1 MIANAAFT
9 QNSGDI
15 QVVETGHEAIAV
27 RTVEII
33 PAGDDELKE
42 TTELVLTVMNNAIR
56 DDMTN
61 LLLLKLSQ
69 NMIAIK
75 FTGCPTTFAGSRPI
89 MAPASA
95 ALKILAQVY
104 RWCHTARASCTCCRH
119 ANARICISETR

>member
-15 QVVETGHEAIAV
+15 QVVETGDEAIAV

-33 PAGDDELKE
+33 PAGNGELKE
-42 TTELVLTVMNNAIR
+42 STELVLTVMNNAIR

-69 NMIAIK
+69 KHDLQLNL
-75 FTGCPTTFAGSRPI
+75 
-89 MAPASA
+89 PAVQQLLLGA
-95 ALKILAQVY
+95 AQ
-104 RWCHTARASCTCCRH
+104 
-119 ANARICISETR
+119 